1 MKINVKQNTL
11 AKYLQMLQ
19 GIIER
24 KHTIPILSNI
34 LIDATD
40 KGFFLIATDLDVG
53 MKIQCE
59 AKIEEN
65 GSITIPGKRLND
77 IFRELPQGSEVEIMV
92 EGNNLVNISSGTSL
106 YRVVGLPS
114 EDYPSFPSFETIEFY
129 PFPVNEAIEMVS
141 QTLFAASLDEGR
153 SVLNGVLMEVGKD
166 FLKMIATDG
175 HRLSI
180 RKKESKTKLNKQL
193 NGESMIIPRKALREL
208 IKILADTQKE
218 CSIGFNENK
227 IIFQTEIVQLFSR
240 KIEGKF
246 PNYNNVIPK
255 SNDKEFKINKDVFIS
270 SIKRVSLMSD
280 IKSRGVLFHLQNN
293 LLTMKS
299 SNPEIGDG
307 KEDVVIDYKGEEID
321 IMFNANYI
329 AEGLA
334 VIPEKEVLIL
344 LGGKKSPAL
353 IKIINSEDFTYIV
366 MPMQL
371 DQE

>member
-114 EDYPSFPSFETIEFY
+114 EDYPSFPS
-129 PFPVNEAIEMVS
+129 
-141 QTLFAASLDEGR
+141 
-153 SVLNGVLMEVGKD
+153 
-166 FLKMIATDG
+166 
-175 HRLSI
+175 
-180 RKKESKTKLNKQL
+180 
-193 NGESMIIPRKALREL
+193 
-208 IKILADTQKE
+208 
-218 CSIGFNENK
+218 
-227 IIFQTEIVQLFSR
+227 
-240 KIEGKF
+240 
-246 PNYNNVIPK
+246 
-255 SNDKEFKINKDVFIS
+255 
-270 SIKRVSLMSD
+270 
-280 IKSRGVLFHLQNN
+280 
-293 LLTMKS
+293 
-299 SNPEIGDG
+299 
-307 KEDVVIDYKGEEID
+307 
-321 IMFNANYI
+321 
-329 AEGLA
+329 
-334 VIPEKEVLIL
+334 
-344 LGGKKSPAL
+344 
-353 IKIINSEDFTYIV
+353 
-366 MPMQL
+366 
-371 DQE
+371 